1 MKTGHRTKMRISVT
15 ISPMINKMLE
25 NVSRKSG
32 ASKSILVENALKKF
46 LQEELIKDSKT
57 LASMTFE
64 DLPSEDEWLMLA
76 TKIE

>member
-1 MKTGHRTKMRISVT
+1 MRISVT